1 MNIIKNYY
9 NIIENLLNN
18 LLEENDCIMF
28 IINEEFNI
36 LEYFSHIIKKKNI
49 LIYILVTNTIDA
61 STKIYNNLIK
71 NIKGEECEKNIKILK
86 DIKTENSIYK
96 YIYIFDL
103 LSISF
108 LDEILKNIT
117 YNINKDSKLFLYTS
131 FNNCSIENIKNK
143 NLLINC
149 ISTFSTLKLNNIVDL
164 KSIINVTKENDYTIL
179 SISKY
184 LTKTYILIGD
194 YTIYKIEIYKN

>member
-49 LIYILVTNTIDA
+49 LIYILVTNTKDE

-117 YNINKDSKLFLYTS
+117 HNINKYSKLFLYTS